1 MPIQDQQV
9 KAEFILK
16 YTSALK
22 LILHSREWISIWSP
36 QQFLLLWLLNQ
47 HTNRVLCFLTYETWG
62 IWEQASASKD
72 YRLLYFTRELSSLQE
87 GYARYLHLDIIYIK
101 CIFKRYISNLSK
113 AVHHLRISLA
123 TIIVS
128 ILLCFSCM
136 FVVRRRFQE
145 TLPLTNLRNLNLY
158 QQIRTNN
165 ALITLTVHNFVK
177 IVTTVYLTSN
187 DVKSQIAETSTIF
200 QQLVQPSNNENMNTL
215 HDSPFFKNNPPMIGE
230 LPSQNARMR
239 EEFPGHDVNIA
250 LC

>member
-1 MPIQDQQV
+1 MKRGEYGNRRPPARITGCYILQGSYQAFKKDMLDT
-9 KAEFILK
+9 FIWTL
-16 YTSALK
+16 
-22 LILHSREWISIWSP
+22 
-36 QQFLLLWLLNQ
+36 
-47 HTNRVLCFLTYETWG
+47 
-62 IWEQASASKD
+62 
-72 YRLLYFTRELSSLQE
+72 
-87 GYARYLHLDIIYIK
+87 YIK
-101 CIFKRYISNLSK
+101 CIFKRYIPNLSK

-215 HDSPFFKNNPPMIGE
+215 HDSPFLKNNPPMIGE